1 MHESS
6 SRVAFENRSKKC
18 RGRHVTS
25 ISVHQSLGSH
35 GVSDAHT
42 LGVHTMMQA
51 RAHAFTRAHMNKE
64 KQKTI
69 ITTTAFFIHDLYTS
83 TVRLSVLVYT
93 EARVIL

>member
-6 SRVAFENRSKKC
+6 SCVAFENRSKKC

-25 ISVHQSLGSH
+25 ISVHSSLGSH
-35 GVSDAHT
+35 GVSDHT
-42 LGVHTMMQA
+42 LNVHTKMQA
-51 RAHAFTRAHMNKE
+51 RAHAFTHAYMNKE

-69 ITTTAFFIHDLYTS
+69 ITTTAFFIHDLYTR